1 MLNFESFFPM
11 LYVTLM
17 MGTLRKA
24 DCHGT
29 TSLAMTDREIN
40 DMKHALKIYQ

>member
-1 MLNFESFFPM
+1 M
-11 LYVTLM
+11 TLM

-40 DMKHALKIYQ
+40 RHETRAEDLSVAGVSMELSTV